1 MGLPTSNLAELEHPG
16 GGTVKP
22 HTCPILGDSQGLGSS
37 TGVGIFTSPCDPH
50 MQPGLRAIQLWLS
63 LLSYG
68 NVMEM

>member
-1 MGLPTSNLAELEHPG
+1 MGLPTSNLAELEHPEG
-16 GGTVKP
+16 GAVKP
-22 HTCPILGDSQGLGSS
+22 DSQGLGSS